1 MIDVFLD
8 GVPPRQRSAVLFDQF
23 RSAILS
29 GRLAAGD
36 RLPTSRE
43 LAVELGIARSTIAT
57 VYTRLVGEGY
67 AEGRIG
73 DGTFVADYHQP
84 TRRSATAATPVHAV
98 RIARPAPH
106 GEQSL
111 ATPDGGWRADLR
123 TGRPDPS
130 LFPTTEWRRCVT
142 ASLDRPPPG
151 DGHYAGLPELRHAI
165 AVWIARV
172 AGGVQAVADT
182 VLITAGAQ
190 GAFDLCARTL
200 IGQGDVVAVEDPG
213 YEPAR
218 RAFPSW
224 RELAAVPVDQRG
236 IQVDHIPRNA
246 RAIVVTPSHQ
256 APSGSVL
263 SASRRRQLLDL
274 ANANDA
280 VVIEDDYDTEF
291 RYVDRPLE
299 PLHRLDGRGLVVYVG
314 SFSKTLSPSLRLGF
328 LVAQPAIIAELTRA
342 RHVIDTQPPH
352 LTQAA
357 LATFIGTGAYER
369 HLRRCHRVYR
379 TRREHL
385 IDLLDRLVD
394 EQVLTAFDRC
404 NAGLHTTVQLR
415 HDKDTGL
422 VAERLR
428 AAGIAVTT
436 TAASRLTDGPI
447 DLVVGFGVADGPQL
461 SVACRRAPHGRRSV
475 STWRPTVSMSRMQQ
489 RPPHRR
495 RRTRSVP
502 TMSGL
507 PPMRGRHV
515 PPRT

>member
-1 MIDVFLD
+1 MTRNVRPPDGLTEGPIKRYFVGPMIGVFLND
-8 GVPPRQRSAVLFDQF
+8 VPPRQRSAALFDQL
-23 RSAILS
+23 RSAILA

-57 VYTRLVGEGY
+57 VYARLVGEGY

-73 DGTFVADYHQP
+73 DGTFVADYHKP
-84 TRRSATAATPVHAV
+84 KAREATADTCPPAA
-98 RIARPAPH
+98 RIARPAPQ
-106 GEQSL
+106 GEPSL
-111 ATPDGGWRADLR
+111 VPPEGGWRADLR
-123 TGRPDPS
+123 TGRPDPG

-142 ASLDRPPPG
+142 ASLGRPPPG
-151 DGHYAGLPELRHAI
+151 YGDYAGLPDLRQAI
-165 AVWIARV
+165 ATWIARSR
-172 AGGVQAVADT
+172 GVQAAADN
-182 VLITAGAQ
+182 VIITAGAQ

-218 RAFPSW
+218 LAFAHHGAK
-224 RELAAVPVDQRG
+224 LAAVPVDQSG
-236 IQVDHIPRNA
+236 MQVDQIPRHA

-263 SASRRRQLLDL
+263 SAARRRQLLDL

-280 VVIEDDYDTEF
+280 VVIEDDYDTEY

-299 PLHRLDGRGLVVYVG
+299 PLHLLDARGRVVYVG

-328 LVAQPAIIAELTRA
+328 LVAPLALIDELTHA
-342 RHVIDTQPPH
+342 RHVVDTQPPH

-385 IDLLDRLVD
+385 IALLHQLVCDRII
-394 EQVLTAFDRC
+394 TAFDQC
-404 NAGLHTTVQLR
+404 NAGLHTTVQLPP
-415 HDKDTGL
+415 DTDTER
-422 VAERLR
+422 VAQRLR
-428 AAGIAVTT
+428 AGGIAVTT
-436 TAASRLTDGPI
+436 TAAARLTDGPI
-447 DLVVGFGVADGPQL
+447 DLVVGFGLADEHRLNVAVDALRAEVDGGP
-461 SVACRRAPHGRRSV
+461 SA
-475 STWRPTVSMSRMQQ
+475 
-489 RPPHRR
+489 
-495 RRTRSVP
+495 
-502 TMSGL
+502 
-507 PPMRGRHV
+507 
-515 PPRT
+515 